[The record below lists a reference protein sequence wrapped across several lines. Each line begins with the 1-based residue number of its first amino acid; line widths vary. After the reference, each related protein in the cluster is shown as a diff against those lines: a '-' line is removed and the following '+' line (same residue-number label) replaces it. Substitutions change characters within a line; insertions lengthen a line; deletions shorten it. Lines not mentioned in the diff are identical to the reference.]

1 MSILFYDTCS
11 LLDAQKEAFE
21 TGEKFLVS
29 SITINELENIK
40 SSGSKDEEIKYN
52 ARTLLHLLEAHE
64 DKYDIVLYKTS
75 YMDRVADFD
84 LPNTPDSKII
94 ASAYCYFLDN
104 KVDGI
109 FYTKDLACKAIAKSI
124 GLQTSYKVTKEVEYT
139 GFIERTSADSELNEI
154 YSIYIP
160 NNINAFELLNNQY
173 LLIKDTTG
181 KIIDKYRWYNGEYHQ
196 VQFQKAESRMFGKVV
211 PKNGDHYQQIALD
224 SLAHNQITMLRGAA
238 GSGKSYLAF
247 GHMFSL
253 LEQGKIDKIIIFC
266 NTVATKGSA
275 KLGFYPGSRTE
286 KLLDSQIGNLLESK
300 LGDRIAV
307 ERLIDDGQLV
317 LLPMS
322 DIRGYD
328 TTGMNA
334 AIYISEAQNLDIEL
348 MRLALQRIGDDSI
361 CILDGDSNA
370 QVDLSMYA
378 GDNNGMRRVSKVFR
392 GADFYGEVT
401 LVNIHR
407 SKIAKLAQ
415 DL

>member
-1 MSILFYDTCS
+1 M
-11 LLDAQKEAFE
+11 
-21 TGEKFLVS
+21 
-29 SITINELENIK
+29 
-40 SSGSKDEEIKYN
+40 
-52 ARTLLHLLEAHE
+52 
-64 DKYDIVLYKTS
+64 
-75 YMDRVADFD
+75 
-84 LPNTPDSKII
+84 
-94 ASAYCYFLDN
+94 
-104 KVDGI
+104 
-109 FYTKDLACKAIAKSI
+109 KAI
-124 GLQTSYKVTKEVEYT
+124 
-139 GFIERTSADSELNEI
+139 
-154 YSIYIP
+154 
-160 NNINAFELLNNQY
+160 
-173 LLIKDTTG
+173 
-181 KIIDKYRWYNGEYHQ
+181 
-196 VQFQKAESRMFGKVV
+196 MFNV
-211 PKNGDHYQQIALD
+211 
-224 SLAHNQITMLRGAA
+224 
-238 GSGKSYLAF
+238 
-247 GHMFSL
+247 
-253 LEQGKIDKIIIFC
+253 
-266 NTVATKGSA
+266 
-275 KLGFYPGSRTE
+275 YPGSRTE

-300 LGDRIAV
+300 LGDRVAV